1 MNEPAIATV
10 TQCINIVL
18 IYLKIGFILAVV
30 FSVLFV
36 QRIDSSA
43 RLDLSNPFSI
53 IDSIAFRIVIIP
65 GVSVFWPL
73 FLYRLLRGKK
83 TPMERTAH
91 RLRARATEP

>member
-1 MNEPAIATV
+1 MNETAISIV

-18 IYLKIGFILAVV
+18 IYLKIGFVLAVV
-30 FSVLFV
+30 FAVLFV

-53 IDSIAFRIVIIP
+53 IDSIAFRIIIIP

-73 FLYRLLRGKK
+73 FLYRLLRRKK
-83 TPMERTAH
+83 TPTERTAH
-91 RLRARATEP
+91 RLRARATKP